1 MKAFLA
7 TVLTGILGLSMT
19 LAAPDGDYRQW
30 TMEQAVRILSDSPW
44 MSRETSTRVVGG
56 IGSGVQGE
64 KEIYNTYFVR
74 FLSALPIRQA
84 FVRIRQL
91 QLGYDQLDAAR
102 QRKLD
107 QQLHGILDLDVDKW
121 IVVAVAFRSNNPR
134 QQSSVERFFESETM
148 ETIKT
153 RAFLSTER
161 FPRVEITAYFPPREP
176 SVGAKFVFPRFID
189 GTPIV
194 KSDDKEIVFEFDTPG
209 SGRELRARFIVSDM
223 IVNGD
228 LEI

>member
-1 MKAFLA
+1 MA
-7 TVLTGILGLSMT
+7 LGALDS
-19 LAAPDGDYRQW
+19 DYRNW

-91 QLGYDQLDAAR
+91 QLGYKDLDAAH
-102 QRKLD
+102 KKEID
-107 QQLHGILDLDVDKW
+107 QQLQGILDLDVDHW

-134 QQSSVERFFESETM
+134 EQSRVERFFESETM

-153 RAFLSTER
+153 RAFLSTEH
-161 FPRVEITAYFPPREP
+161 FTRVEVIAYFPPNEP
-176 SVGAKFVFPRFID
+176 SVGAKFVFPRHID

-194 KSDDKEIVFEFDTPG
+194 QPDDKEVVFEFDTPG
-209 SGRELRARFIVSDM
+209 SGRELRARFEVADM
-223 IVNGD
+223 IVNGE
-228 LEI
+228 LQI

>member
-1 MKAFLA
+1 MKACLL
-7 TVLTGILGLSMT
+7 TILTGILGLGLT
-19 LAAPDGDYRQW
+19 LAVPDEDYRHW
-30 TMEQAVRILSDSPW
+30 TREQAVWILSDSPW

-56 IGSGVQGE
+56 IGSGIQGE

-84 FVRIRQL
+84 FARIQQL
-91 QLGYDQLDAAR
+91 QLGFDQLDEAR
-102 QRKLD
+102 KNELD
-107 QQLHGILDLDVDKW
+107 KQFQGILNLDVEKW

-134 QQSSVERFFESETM
+134 EQARVERFFEGETM
-148 ETIKT
+148 ETMKT
-153 RAFLSTER
+153 RAFLSTEQ
-161 FPRVEITAYFPPREP
+161 FPRVEMIAFFPPKEP
-176 SVGAKFVFPRFID
+176 TVGAKFVFPRFVG

-209 SGRELRARFIVSDM
+209 TGRELRARFAIADM
-223 IVNGD
+223 IVNGE